1 MGRTARKPFTFTAHN
16 HGKTRTVARLEITGE
31 NGKRRWLTA
40 YGSDENAALT
50 ALYAKL
56 AQGGALKPAK
66 PSAPSI
72 KTFLPIWIEHCR
84 ASETQPQTITKY
96 KRDIERHVIP
106 YTDEPLDT
114 YDAEAMRRLFYITM
128 PEHGVGDFAR
138 RHTHTELRQMLAYA
152 VESGVL
158 AKNPMDG
165 VARPKAKAKAGRKL
179 DKNMTQWIPAA
190 QFLLDWLEQPQCP
203 YHHLY
208 ALILLTLNGLRRS
221 EAMGLEW
228 DAITGLERTG
238 QCRIHVMRQLQR
250 HSKESGLSGLYLT
263 ESTKNGDDRTFKA
276 PERVRRALLEVK
288 RQERQGTYLWE
299 RKLVFL
305 NHLNHAWAHTTLDHI
320 WKDKILPD
328 FWRHQTGDPEY
339 TPIDDQIWRLHD
351 NRHICASV
359 MAQHGVDR
367 KAAAKIL
374 GHLDQEMTSYYTH
387 TTQMELN
394 SGLDAMEEYL
404 KSRFVR

>member
-114 YDAEAMRRLFYITM
+114 YDAEAMRILFYITM

-158 AKNPMDG
+158 QRTRWTAWHDPRR
-165 VARPKAKAKAGRKL
+165 RPR
-179 DKNMTQWIPAA
+179 
-190 QFLLDWLEQPQCP
+190 
-203 YHHLY
+203 
-208 ALILLTLNGLRRS
+208 
-221 EAMGLEW
+221 
-228 DAITGLERTG
+228 
-238 QCRIHVMRQLQR
+238 
-250 HSKESGLSGLYLT
+250 
-263 ESTKNGDDRTFKA
+263 
-276 PERVRRALLEVK
+276 
-288 RQERQGTYLWE
+288 
-299 RKLVFL
+299 
-305 NHLNHAWAHTTLDHI
+305 
-320 WKDKILPD
+320 
-328 FWRHQTGDPEY
+328 
-339 TPIDDQIWRLHD
+339 
-351 NRHICASV
+351 
-359 MAQHGVDR
+359 
-367 KAAAKIL
+367 
-374 GHLDQEMTSYYTH
+374 
-387 TTQMELN
+387 
-394 SGLDAMEEYL
+394 LDANL
-404 KSRFVR
+404 TRT

>member
-1 MGRTARKPFTFTAHN
+1 MGRTARKPFTFTTHN
-16 HGKTRTVARLEITGE
+16 HGKARTVARLEITGE
-31 NGKRRWLTA
+31 SGKRRWLTA
-40 YGSDENAALT
+40 YGSDENTALT
-50 ALYAKL
+50 AFYAKL
-56 AQGGALKPAK
+56 AKGGALTPAK
-66 PSAPSI
+66 PSAPTI
-72 KTFLPIWIEHCR
+72 KKFLPVWIEHCR

-96 KRDIERHVIP
+96 QRDIERHVIP
-106 YTDEPLDT
+106 YTNEALDA
-114 YDAEAMRRLFYITM
+114 YDAESMRTLFYITM
-128 PEHGVGDFAR
+128 PEHDVGDFAR

-152 VESGVL
+152 VESGVI

-179 DKNMTQWIPAA
+179 DKNMTIWIPAA
-190 QFLLDWLEQPQCP
+190 RFLLDWLEQPSCP

-228 DAITGLERTG
+228 NAITGLEGRD

-250 HSKESGLSGLYLT
+250 HSKESRLSGLYLT
-263 ESTKNGDDRTFKA
+263 ETTKNGDDRTFKA
-276 PERVRRALLEVK
+276 PERVRKALLEVK
-288 RQERQGTYLWE
+288 RQERQGTYIWE
-299 RKLVFL
+299 RDIVFL
-305 NHLNHAWAHTTLDHI
+305 NRLNHAWAHTTLDHI
-320 WKDKILPD
+320 WKEKILPD
-328 FWRHQTGDPEY
+328 FWRYHTGDPEY
-339 TPIDDQIWRLHD
+339 TPTDDQIWRLHD

-387 TTQMELN
+387 TTQTELN
-394 SGLDAMEEYL
+394 DGLAAMEEYL
-404 KSRFVR
+404 K